1 MSRRSVSEV
10 ENKADYAELRRLYFG
25 HRENDRTPS
34 HSKVSNYETGIDQT
48 IDGFSSDL
56 HNFLTIHEHSY
67 DEEPTTMSDNDE
79 MGPKSGLTQRSS
91 ELINNLCD
99 RYGNRTY
106 NKITSMINNE
116 DFSEWEQLEKELF
129 ASELKLNLND
139 LEETTESLTY
149 DEIVN
154 ELNEM
159 TTGDL
164 DDDLDYLDALVQHDY
179 SRLRKFQTDQECLS
193 SIFSEI
199 LENEQNS
206 NKNYEDDVFNK
217 NIELIFNSDIDLD
230 NHDWSEI
237 SDQANLG
244 NGNLEETIQQLKEQC
259 QSQDTKKE
267 IPTGEL
273 KQADLNAFYSE
284 NKLALESLNMH
295 LESEEHN
302 QSKGEKSTSDLLSKG
317 LKVYIGITF
326 FILFVI
332 LMVILFK

>member
-1 MSRRSVSEV
+1 
-10 ENKADYAELRRLYFG
+10 
-25 HRENDRTPS
+25 
-34 HSKVSNYETGIDQT
+34 
-48 IDGFSSDL
+48 
-56 HNFLTIHEHSY
+56 
-67 DEEPTTMSDNDE
+67 MSDNDE

-193 SIFSEI
+193 SILVRFLKMSKI
-199 LENEQNS
+199 LT
-206 NKNYEDDVFNK
+206 K
-217 NIELIFNSDIDLD
+217 IMMMMCLIKI
-230 NHDWSEI
+230 
-237 SDQANLG
+237 
-244 NGNLEETIQQLKEQC
+244 
-259 QSQDTKKE
+259 
-267 IPTGEL
+267 
-273 KQADLNAFYSE
+273 
-284 NKLALESLNMH
+284 
-295 LESEEHN
+295 
-302 QSKGEKSTSDLLSKG
+302 
-317 LKVYIGITF
+317 
-326 FILFVI
+326 
-332 LMVILFK
+332 